1 MNSDILH
8 TITQE
13 AIVLLQELISI
24 PSLSKEEDK
33 TADCI
38 EIFLKEKQVPF
49 KRLMNNIWA
58 GNKYFDP
65 AKPSVLLN
73 SHHDTVPANAAYT
86 RDPLQPAIEDGKLF
100 GLGSTDAGASLVS
113 LLTAFIYFYHT
124 ENLPYNIVF
133 AASAEEEISGFNGIE
148 KLFADNQFAA
158 CFKVPESFA
167 IVGEPTQLELAIAE
181 KGLMVIDCFA
191 HGRAGHAARDEGD
204 NAIYKA
210 MEAIDWFKNHR
221 FEKIS
226 PVLGPIKMTVTSI
239 NTDNKA
245 HNIIPAQCSF
255 VVDVRIT
262 ELYSHEEIL
271 ETIRQHVQVDV
282 VPRSTRLRSSSIAAE
297 HPVIL
302 AGIKLGKTTYGS
314 PTTSDK
320 ALMPLPSLKCGPG
333 FSGQSH
339 SADEFVAIADIEN
352 GVRFYISLLSKLF
365 NTMDNGIMDNG

>member
-1 MNSDILH
+1 MNNDTLH
-8 TITQE
+8 TVTRE
-13 AIVLLQELISI
+13 AIVLLQDLISI

-33 TADCI
+33 TADRI
-38 EIFLKEKQVPF
+38 EAFLKDKSIPF
-49 KRLMNNIWA
+49 TRLMNNIWA
-58 GNKYFDP
+58 GNKYFD
-65 AKPSVLLN
+65 AGKPSVLLN

-86 RDPLQPAIEDGKLF
+86 RDPLKPAIEDGKLF

-113 LLTAFIYFYHT
+113 LLEAFIYFYDKQ
-124 ENLPYNIVF
+124 NLPYNIVF

-148 KLFADNQFAA
+148 KLFSDKVFAD
-158 CFKVPESFA
+158 CFKTEGSFA

-181 KGLMVIDCFA
+181 KGLMVLDCTA
-191 HGRAGHAARDEGD
+191 TGRAGHAARDEGD

-210 MEAIDWFKNHR
+210 IEAINWFKDYR
-221 FEKIS
+221 FEKVS

-239 NTDNKA
+239 NTENKA
-245 HNIIPAQCSF
+245 HNVIPAQCSF
-255 VVDVRIT
+255 IVDVRIT

-282 VPRSTRLRSSSIAAE
+282 IPRSTRLRSSSISAK
-297 HPVIL
+297 HPVIE
-302 AGIKLGKTTYGS
+302 AGVSLGKKTYGS

-339 SADEFVAIADIEN
+339 SADEFVAVKDIED
-352 GVRFYISLLSKLF
+352 GVQFYIALLSKLF
-365 NTMDNGIMDNG
+365 NKTDN

>member
-1 MNSDILH
+1 MNNDILH

-148 KLFADNQFAA
+148 KLFADDQFAA

-282 VPRSTRLRSSSIAAE
+282 VPRSTRLRSSSIPAE

-339 SADEFVAIADIEN
+339 SADEFVAVKDIED
-352 GVRFYISLLSKLF
+352 GVQFYISLLSKLF
-365 NTMDNGIMDNG
+365 NKIDN